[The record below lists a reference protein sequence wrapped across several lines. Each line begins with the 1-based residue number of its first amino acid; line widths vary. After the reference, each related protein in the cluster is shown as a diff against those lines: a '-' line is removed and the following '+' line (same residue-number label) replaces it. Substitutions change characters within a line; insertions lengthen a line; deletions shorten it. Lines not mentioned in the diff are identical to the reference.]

1 MWRSTTLW
9 VPAVAA
15 AVTLTASCATEPP
28 LPPPA
33 GLERVE
39 RGASDVALGNAVY
52 RTLNDDPLYYFRH
65 VDVWV
70 DDEGVAHLSGYVWST
85 DAIYRARTLATR
97 VPGVT
102 GVVTSQLELE
112 RNGLNSSGVAR

>member
-1 MWRSTTLW
+1 MLALT
-9 VPAVAA
+9 A
-15 AVTLTASCATEPP
+15 AVTLTASCATQPPQPPQSGLATVEP
-28 LPPPA
+28 
-33 GLERVE
+33 
-39 RGASDVALGNAVY
+39 GASDVAVANAVY
-52 RTLNDDPLYYFRH
+52 RALNDDPLYYFRH

-70 DDEGVAHLSGYVWST
+70 GNDGVAHLSGYVWST